1 MTDLKQKYDDLQ
13 TKQQVLFHKSA
24 EHFALYSDYELKAR
38 KVTTELSL
46 LEEQMDDTE
55 DNEMVQLDLFK
66 ENEWT
71 SFWYT
76 DLR

>member
-24 EHFALYSDYELKAR
+24 EHFALYNDYELKAR
-38 KVTTELSL
+38 KITTELSL

-66 ENEWT
+66 ENEWVN
-71 SFWYT
+71 
-76 DLR
+76 

>member
-13 TKQQVLFHKSA
+13 IKQSKYFHKSA

-38 KVTTELSL
+38 KITTELSL
-46 LEEQMDDTE
+46 LEEQMSDTK

-66 ENEWT
+66 ENE
-71 SFWYT
+71 
-76 DLR
+76 

>member
-1 MTDLKQKYDDLQ
+1 MKEQMTNLKQKYDDLQ
-13 TKQQVLFHKSA
+13 TRQQVLFHKSA

-38 KVTTELSL
+38 KITTELSL

-66 ENEWT
+66 ENE
-71 SFWYT
+71 
-76 DLR
+76 